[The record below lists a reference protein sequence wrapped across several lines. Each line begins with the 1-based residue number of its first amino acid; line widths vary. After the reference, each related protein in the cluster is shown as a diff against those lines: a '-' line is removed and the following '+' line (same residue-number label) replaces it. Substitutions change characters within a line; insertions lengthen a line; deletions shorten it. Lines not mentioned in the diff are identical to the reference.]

1 MSTFYISE
9 EGLEKLKAELDGCMK
24 QRMQVAATIET
35 ARELGDL
42 KENGDYH
49 AAKEHQAMLHA
60 KISELEDKV
69 ANARVFNEDDI
80 DASKVFIGATVRV
93 LNKKTEKEFTYTL
106 VSPVEADIEQG
117 KFSVRSPVGQA
128 LLGKQVGDVAE
139 AKAPAGTIKMEIIE
153 ITR

>member
-9 EGLEKLKAELDGCMK
+9 EGLEQLKNELDTCK
-24 QRMQVAATIET
+24 SQRMQVAATIET

-60 KISELEDKV
+60 KIHELEDKL

-80 DASKVFIGATVRV
+80 DASKVYIGATVRV
-93 LNKKTEKEFTYTL
+93 LNKKTKKEFTYQL
-106 VSPVEADIEQG
+106 VSPVEADLAQG

-128 LLGKQVGDVAE
+128 LLGKSVGEVVK
-139 AKAPAGTIKMEIIE
+139 AKVPAGTVQMEIIE

>member
-9 EGLEKLKAELDGCMK
+9 EGLEKLKGELEACK
-24 QRMQVAATIET
+24 SQRMQVAATIET

-60 KISELEDKV
+60 KINELEDKL

-80 DASKVFIGATVRV
+80 DASKVYIGATVRV
-93 LNKKTEKEFTYTL
+93 LNKKTNKEFTYQL
-106 VSPVEADIEQG
+106 VSPVEADLAKG

-128 LLGKQVGDVAE
+128 LLGKAVGEVVN
-139 AKAPAGTIKMEIIE
+139 AKVPAGTIQLEIIE

>member
-9 EGLEKLKAELDGCMK
+9 DGLEKLKAELEGCRS
-24 QRMQVAATIET
+24 QRMQVAATIEA

-60 KISELEDKV
+60 KIRELEDKV
-69 ANARVFNEDDI
+69 ANARVFKEDDI
-80 DASKVFIGATVRV
+80 DASKVFIGATVKV
-93 LNKKTEKEFTYTL
+93 LNKKTEKAFTYTL
-106 VSPVEADIEQG
+106 VSPVEADMAQG

-128 LLGKQVGDVAE
+128 LLGKQVGDVVA
-139 AKAPAGTIKMEIIE
+139 ATVPAGTIQLEILE

>member
-9 EGLEKLKAELDGCMK
+9 EGLEQLKAELAECMS
-24 QRMQVAATIET
+24 QRMQVAQTIET

-60 KISELEDKV
+60 KIRELEDKV

-80 DASKVFIGATVRV
+80 DASKVYIGATVRV
-93 LNKKTEKEFTYTL
+93 LNKKTDKEFTYKL
-106 VSPVEADIEQG
+106 VSPVEADLAQG

-128 LLGKQVGDVAE
+128 LLGKSVGEVVS
-139 AKAPAGTIKMEIIE
+139 AKVPAGTIQLEIIE

>member
-9 EGLEKLKAELDGCMK
+9 EGLKNLQDELEGCK
-24 QRMQVAATIET
+24 SQRMRVAATIET

-49 AAKEHQAMLHA
+49 AAKEEQAMLHA
-60 KISELEDKV
+60 KINELEDKL

-80 DASKVFIGATVRV
+80 DASKVYIGATVRV
-93 LNKKTEKEFTYTL
+93 FNKKTNKEFTYML
-106 VSPVEADIEQG
+106 VSPVEADLAQG

-128 LLGKQVGDVAE
+128 LLGKSVGEVVD
-139 AKAPAGTIKMEIIE
+139 AKVPAGTIQLEIIE

>member
-9 EGLEKLKAELDGCMK
+9 DGLEKLKSELETCK
-24 QRMQVAATIET
+24 SQRMQVAQTIET

-60 KISELEDKV
+60 KIHELEDKL
-69 ANARVFNEDDI
+69 ANARVFNEDEI
-80 DASKVFIGATVRV
+80 DASKVYIGATVRV
-93 LNKKTEKEFTYTL
+93 LNKKTNKEFKYQL
-106 VSPVEADIEQG
+106 VSPVEADLAQG

-128 LLGKQVGDVAE
+128 LLGKAVGEVVD
-139 AKAPAGTIKMEIIE
+139 AKVPAGKIQLEILE

>member
-9 EGLEKLKAELDGCMK
+9 EGLEKLKAELEGCMS

-42 KENGDYH
+42 KENADYH
-49 AAKEHQAMLHA
+49 AAKEQQAMLHA
-60 KISELEDKV
+60 KIRELEDKV

-80 DASKVFIGATVRV
+80 DSSKVYIGATVRV
-93 LNKKTEKEFTYTL
+93 LNKKTDKEFTYTL
-106 VSPVEADIEQG
+106 VSPVEADMAQG

-128 LLGKQVGDVAE
+128 LLGKQVGDVVD
-139 AKAPAGTIKMEIIE
+139 AKVPAGTIQLKILE